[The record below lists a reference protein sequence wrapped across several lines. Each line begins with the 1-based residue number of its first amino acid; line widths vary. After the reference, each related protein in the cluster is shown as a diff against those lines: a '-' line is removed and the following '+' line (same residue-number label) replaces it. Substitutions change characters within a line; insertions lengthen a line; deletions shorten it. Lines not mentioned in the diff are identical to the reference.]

1 MHSDAFFAMGKTHT
15 VCQDYARAGKTS
27 TGRTYAI
34 VSDGCSSSP
43 DTDFGSRFLV
53 TAAVQVL
60 EQQEVPD
67 PHSIIW
73 RAREPAVGFVPL
85 RCLDATLLMAYELDN
100 GDVQVDAYGDG
111 VIVGVRHNGDVE
123 VWEID
128 QGGFPGYLSYGLDM
142 NRLRSYLQE
151 GYGKRVVRHY
161 LNGELLKT
169 YESQISIS
177 STKTPRIEGFNLEC
191 ECWFQPEVHKMVLLL
206 SDGVLSFSNH
216 ETGNPVPLDEVLP
229 QALNIKVPKGEFLL
243 RAHRWFLT
251 KECPKRSW
259 QHSDDFGAAALILE
273 D

>member
-1 MHSDAFFAMGKTHT
+1 MHADAFFAMGKTHT

-53 TAAVQVL
+53 TAAVQAL

-100 GDVQVDAYGDG
+100 GQIAVDATGDG
-111 VIVGVRHNGDVE
+111 VIIAVGKDGTLE
-123 VWEID
+123 VWEIN
-128 QGGFPGYLSYGLDM
+128 QNGFPGYLSYRLDL
-142 NRLRSYLQE
+142 NRLRGYLTE
-151 GYGKRVVRHY
+151 SGGGKRTVKHW
-161 LNGELLKT
+161 LNGALVDTAESQITISTDKTPKVEGFVFRLRLDPELLKLVM
-169 YESQISIS
+169 I
-177 STKTPRIEGFNLEC
+177 
-191 ECWFQPEVHKMVLLL
+191 L
-206 SDGVLSFSNH
+206 SDGALSFGNH
-216 ETGNPVPLDEVLP
+216 ETGQPVPLAEVLP
-229 QALNIKVPKGEFLL
+229 EVLNIKVLKGEFLI

-251 KECPKRSW
+251 KECLKRSW
-259 QHSDDFGAAALILE
+259 QHSDDFGSAAIILE

>member
-53 TAAVQVL
+53 TAAVQAL
-60 EQQEVPD
+60 EQQEQPD
-67 PHSIIW
+67 PLRIIW
-73 RAREPAVGFVPL
+73 RAKEPALGFVPL

-100 GDVQVDAYGDG
+100 GQIAVDATGDG
-111 VIVGVRHNGDVE
+111 VIVALGKDGSIE

-128 QGGFPGYLSYGLDM
+128 QAGFPGYLSYGLDLT
-142 NRLRSYLQE
+142 RLRGYLTE
-151 GYGKRVVRHY
+151 SGGKRLVRHWY
-161 LNGELLKT
+161 NGVPLEDQ
-169 YESQISIS
+169 ESCITISRD
-177 STKTPRIEGFNLEC
+177 KTPRIDGMTFRLE
-191 ECWFQPEVHKMVLLL
+191 FDPEETQLVMVL
-206 SDGVLSFSNH
+206 SDGVLSFGNY
-216 ETGNPVPLDEVLP
+216 ETGNPVPLEEVLP
-229 QALNIKVPKGEFLL
+229 QVLNIKVPKGEFLL

-259 QHSDDFGAAALILE
+259 QHSDDFGAAAIILG